1 MANFAVIENNI
12 VTNVI
17 VAESK
22 SIAEE
27 LTGKSCIES
36 TEDNLAAI
44 GEPYDVN
51 LKKFLKP
58 QPFSSWSL
66 DSKGEWQAPKAKPS
80 NQNNYYWDEETTS
93 WIEVPE

>member
-51 LKKFLKP
+51 LKKFLNER
-58 QPFSSWSL
+58 
-66 DSKGEWQAPKAKPS
+66 G
-80 NQNNYYWDEETTS
+80 QN
-93 WIEVPE
+93 